1 MKSNNLHKMRTPE
14 SEKRD
19 TAQKCYS
26 CEYKYLDK
34 DGNPTCKNKL
44 RPVIGFGSTD
54 EKSIKIREY
63 KLPALMQLLY
73 SNGRKPVKCR
83 AEKTKYRRKSYMA
96 MIKSK
101 RLTSKRGITLPKDLC
116 EYVGMQPG
124 EAVDLIVDNQTGEIH
139 IRKHVP
145 VCRFC
150 GNRTETV
157 NYNGIDICPE
167 CADVMSKA
175 VIK

>member
-1 MKSNNLHKMRTPE
+1 
-14 SEKRD
+14 
-19 TAQKCYS
+19 
-26 CEYKYLDK
+26 
-34 DGNPTCKNKL
+34 
-44 RPVIGFGSTD
+44 
-54 EKSIKIREY
+54 
-63 KLPALMQLLY
+63 
-73 SNGRKPVKCR
+73 
-83 AEKTKYRRKSYMA
+83 MA

-101 RLTSKRGITLPKDLC
+101 RLTSKRGIALPKDLC

-150 GNRTETV
+150 GNRTEAV

>member
-1 MKSNNLHKMRTPE
+1 MKSEIRHRNVTLVSINISIKTVLQLAKTSFARL
-14 SEKRD
+14 S
-19 TAQKCYS
+19 
-26 CEYKYLDK
+26 
-34 DGNPTCKNKL
+34 
-44 RPVIGFGSTD
+44 GSGATD

-124 EAVDLIVDNQTGEIH
+124 EAVDLIADNQTGEIH

-150 GNRTETV
+150 GNRTEAV